1 MCECCWRD
9 KCRRECSSFHEV
21 AYSDVKHEHE
31 KRGCLCT
38 KLDTEEGR
46 KRAAGDYWDDERKCD
61 SREKAG
67 GK

>member
-1 MCECCWRD
+1 MFRRIDYADVKAEHEQ
-9 KCRRECSSFHEV
+9 RECV
-21 AYSDVKHEHE
+21 
-31 KRGCLCT
+31 CT

-46 KRAAGDYWDDERKCD
+46 KRAAGAYWDDYRKCD